1 MSSTTIT
8 PKRTYSILN
17 EGIRL
22 HHCSMHYWQDRHLL
36 RKSQQEET
44 EKPTQD
50 DIEAIKQDKNLFRQA
65 VQMLSE
71 HLAHTAR
78 NIIRTDRVE
87 DSDTVRKYDAETK
100 DGTITSRGI
109 VLIADEDSQ
118 YLETE
123 VQVPVIVR
131 KRGLTSKE

>member
-1 MSSTTIT
+1 
-8 PKRTYSILN
+8 
-17 EGIRL
+17 
-22 HHCSMHYWQDRHLL
+22 MHYWQDRHLL